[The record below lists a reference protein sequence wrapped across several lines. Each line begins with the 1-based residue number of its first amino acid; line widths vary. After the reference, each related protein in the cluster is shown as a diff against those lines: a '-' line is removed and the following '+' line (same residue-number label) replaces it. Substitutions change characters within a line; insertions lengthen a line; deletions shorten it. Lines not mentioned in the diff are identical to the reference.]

1 LHGPTSVDFSTFDHR
16 RANLLNCPEAAP
28 TYRISVSGNATAV
41 GKPMKGSSLQYNRRI
56 LIFVV
61 ITIPVL
67 IAGLFFFVSRQ
78 LRRDQGLG
86 LEIVGRM
93 HVAREQLFVIQDLLD
108 QADNAQRGYLLTG
121 QMANL
126 LPFWLAKAELPFQL
140 LNLRQ
145 VLAADPHQLDQV
157 ARLTTAI
164 QRNLDELGQS
174 IDLKE
179 KGQTNDAV
187 ALLLSAG
194 SGSLLSEIHAAIFT
208 MQAYENA
215 VLAERNANNDAQLN
229 LRDDISTVLLATS
242 TLVVVGAGILFLRI
256 QQLQNIITVCAWT
269 QRVNY
274 RGKWMRMEEFLWER
288 FRVKVSHG
296 ISEEA
301 FDGVMGLVGK
311 NLTIPDNRGDR
322 TPLGGTDAP
331 KTK

>member
-1 LHGPTSVDFSTFDHR
+1 MR
-16 RANLLNCPEAAP
+16 
-28 TYRISVSGNATAV
+28 
-41 GKPMKGSSLQYNRRI
+41 GSSLQYNRRL

-61 ITIPVL
+61 IAIPVL

-78 LRRDQGLG
+78 LRRDEGQGR
-86 LEIVGRM
+86 EIVGRM

-108 QADNAQRGYLLTG
+108 QADKAQRGYLLTG
-121 QMANL
+121 QLVNL
-126 LPFWLAKAELPFQL
+126 LPFWLAKAELPAQL
-140 LNLRQ
+140 LNLHHLLATEPRQ
-145 VLAADPHQLDQV
+145 LAQVVQLS
-157 ARLTTAI
+157 TAI
-164 QRNLDELGQS
+164 QKKLDELSQG
-174 IDLKE
+174 IALKE
-179 KGQTNDAV
+179 TGKTDDAV
-187 ALLLSAG
+187 AMLLSTG
-194 SGSLLSEIHAAIFT
+194 SGSLLSEIHTAIFT
-208 MQAYENA
+208 LQAYENA
-215 VLAERNANNDAQLN
+215 ILAERNANTDAQMD

-301 FDGVMGLVGK
+301 FEGVMGMVGK

-322 TPLGGTDAP
+322 PPASSDGP

>member
-1 LHGPTSVDFSTFDHR
+1 MSGSTT
-16 RANLLNCPEAAP
+16 AAE
-28 TYRISVSGNATAV
+28 
-41 GKPMKGSSLQYNRRI
+41 KPKKGSSLQYNRRV

-61 ITIPVL
+61 IAVPVL
-67 IAGLFFFVSRQ
+67 IAGIFFFVSRQ
-78 LRRDQGLG
+78 LRRDEGLG

-93 HVAREQLFVIQDLLD
+93 HIARDQLFVIQDLLD

-121 QMANL
+121 QLANL
-126 LPFWLAKAELPFQL
+126 LPFWLAKAELPSQL

-145 VLAADPHQLDQV
+145 VLAGDPRQLAEV

-164 QRNLDELGQS
+164 QKKLDQFS
-174 IDLKE
+174 QTIALKE
-179 KGQTNDAV
+179 SGQTNEAI
-187 ALLLSAG
+187 AMLLSVG
-194 SGSLLSEIHAAIFT
+194 SGSLGSEIHAAIFT
-208 MQAYENA
+208 MQAYENTI
-215 VLAERNANNDAQLN
+215 LAERNANNDAQLD
-229 LRDDISTVLLATS
+229 LRDGISTVLLATS

-311 NLTIPDNRGDR
+311 NLTITDNRGDR
-322 TPLGGTDAP
+322 TPLGGGDAP
-331 KTK
+331 KPK

>member
-1 LHGPTSVDFSTFDHR
+1 MSGSTT
-16 RANLLNCPEAAP
+16 AAE
-28 TYRISVSGNATAV
+28 
-41 GKPMKGSSLQYNRRI
+41 KPKKGSSLQYNRRV

-61 ITIPVL
+61 IAVPVL
-67 IAGLFFFVSRQ
+67 IAGIFFFVSRQ
-78 LRRDQGLG
+78 LRRDEGLG

-93 HVAREQLFVIQDLLD
+93 HIARDQLFVIQDLLD

-121 QMANL
+121 QLANL
-126 LPFWLAKAELPFQL
+126 LPFWLAKAELPSQL

-145 VLAADPHQLDQV
+145 VLAADPRQLAEV

-164 QRNLDELGQS
+164 QKKLDQFS
-174 IDLKE
+174 QTIALKE
-179 KGQTNDAV
+179 SGQTNEAI
-187 ALLLSAG
+187 AMLLSVG
-194 SGSLLSEIHAAIFT
+194 SGSLGSEIHAAIFT
-208 MQAYENA
+208 MQAYENTI
-215 VLAERNANNDAQLN
+215 LAERNANNDAQLD
-229 LRDDISTVLLATS
+229 LRDGISTVLLATS

-311 NLTIPDNRGDR
+311 NLTITDNRGDR
-322 TPLGGTDAP
+322 TPLGGGDAP
-331 KTK
+331 KPK

>member
-1 LHGPTSVDFSTFDHR
+1 
-16 RANLLNCPEAAP
+16 
-28 TYRISVSGNATAV
+28 
-41 GKPMKGSSLQYNRRI
+41 MKGGSLKYNRRV

-61 ITIPVL
+61 IAIPVL

-78 LRRDQGLG
+78 LRRDEGLG

-121 QMANL
+121 QLSNL
-126 LPFWLAKAELPFQL
+126 LPFWLAKAELPPQL

-145 VLAADPHQLDQV
+145 VLAADPRQLAEV
-157 ARLTTAI
+157 ARLTSAI
-164 QRNLDELGQS
+164 QRKFDEFSQS
-174 IDLKE
+174 IALKE
-179 KGQTNDAV
+179 NGNTTEAI
-187 ALLLSAG
+187 AILLSAG
-194 SGSLLSEIHAAIFT
+194 GGSLLSEIHSAIFT
-208 MQAYENA
+208 LQAYENT
-215 VLAERNANNDAQLN
+215 VLAERNANNDAQLD
-229 LRDDISTVLLATS
+229 LRDDISTILLATS

-256 QQLQNIITVCAWT
+256 LQLQNIITVCAWT

-274 RGKWMRMEEFLWER
+274 RGKWMRMEEFLWQR

-322 TPLGGTDAP
+322 TPLGGTDGP

>member
-1 LHGPTSVDFSTFDHR
+1 
-16 RANLLNCPEAAP
+16 
-28 TYRISVSGNATAV
+28 
-41 GKPMKGSSLQYNRRI
+41 MKGSSLQYNRRV

-61 ITIPVL
+61 IAIPVL

-78 LRRDQGLG
+78 LRRDEGLG
-86 LEIVGRM
+86 LETVGRM
-93 HVAREQLFVIQDLLD
+93 HVAREQLFVIQNLLD

-121 QMANL
+121 QLSSL
-126 LPFWLAKAELPFQL
+126 LPFWMAKAELPSQL
-140 LNLRQ
+140 LNLNQ
-145 VLAADPHQLDQV
+145 VLAADPRQLAEV
-157 ARLTTAI
+157 GRLSTAI
-164 QRNLDELGQS
+164 QKMFDEFSQS
-174 IDLKE
+174 IALRD
-179 KGQTNDAV
+179 KGNTAEAV
-187 ALLLSAG
+187 AILLSTG
-194 SGSLLSEIHAAIFT
+194 SGSLLSEIQSAIFKL
-208 MQAYENA
+208 QAYENA

-256 QQLQNIITVCAWT
+256 LQLQNIITVCAWT

-274 RGKWMRMEEFLWER
+274 RGKWMRMEEFLWQR

-322 TPLGGTDAP
+322 TPLGGTDGP

>member
-1 LHGPTSVDFSTFDHR
+1 
-16 RANLLNCPEAAP
+16 
-28 TYRISVSGNATAV
+28 
-41 GKPMKGSSLQYNRRI
+41 MKGSSLQYNRRV

-61 ITIPVL
+61 IAIPVL

-121 QMANL
+121 QSSNL
-126 LPFWLAKAELPFQL
+126 LPFWLAKAELPLQL
-140 LNLRQ
+140 LNLRL
-145 VLAADPHQLDQV
+145 VLAPDPRQLAQV
-157 ARLTTAI
+157 ARLTSAI
-164 QRNLDELGQS
+164 QRTLDEFSQS
-174 IDLKE
+174 IALKE
-179 KGQTNDAV
+179 SGNTTEAI
-187 ALLLSAG
+187 AMLLSAG
-194 SGSLLSEIHAAIFT
+194 SGSLLSEIHSAIFT
-208 MQAYENA
+208 LQAYENA
-215 VLAERNANNDAQLN
+215 VLAERNANNDAQLD
-229 LRDDISTVLLATS
+229 LRDDISTALLATS

-256 QQLQNIITVCAWT
+256 LQLQNIITVCAWT

-274 RGKWMRMEEFLWER
+274 RGKWMRMEEFLWQR

-322 TPLGGTDAP
+322 TPLGGTDGP

>member
-1 LHGPTSVDFSTFDHR
+1 
-16 RANLLNCPEAAP
+16 
-28 TYRISVSGNATAV
+28 VSGSATTV
-41 GKPMKGSSLQYNRRI
+41 GKPKKGSSLQYNRRV

-61 ITIPVL
+61 IAIPVL

-93 HVAREQLFVIQDLLD
+93 HLAREQLFVIQDLLD

-121 QMANL
+121 QLANL
-126 LPFWLAKAELPFQL
+126 LPFWLAKAELPSQL

-145 VLAADPHQLDQV
+145 VLAADPRQLAQV
-157 ARLTTAI
+157 GRLTTAI
-164 QRNLDELGQS
+164 QKKLDELSRS
-174 IDLKE
+174 IALKE
-179 KGQTNDAV
+179 NGQTNEAIAV
-187 ALLLSAG
+187 LLSVG
-194 SGSLLSEIHAAIFT
+194 TGSLLNEIHAAIFT
-208 MQAYENA
+208 MQAYENT
-215 VLAERNANNDAQLN
+215 VLAERNANNAAQLD

-322 TPLGGTDAP
+322 TPLGGSDGP

>member
-1 LHGPTSVDFSTFDHR
+1 
-16 RANLLNCPEAAP
+16 
-28 TYRISVSGNATAV
+28 
-41 GKPMKGSSLQYNRRI
+41 MKGGSLKYNRRV

-61 ITIPVL
+61 IAIPVL

-78 LRRDQGLG
+78 LRRDEGLG

-121 QMANL
+121 QLSNL
-126 LPFWLAKAELPFQL
+126 LPFWLAKAELPPQL

-145 VLAADPHQLDQV
+145 VLAADPRQLAEV
-157 ARLTTAI
+157 ARLTSAI
-164 QRNLDELGQS
+164 QRKFDEFSQS
-174 IDLKE
+174 IALKE
-179 KGQTNDAV
+179 NGNTTEAI
-187 ALLLSAG
+187 AMLLSAG
-194 SGSLLSEIHAAIFT
+194 GGSLLSEIHSAIFAL
-208 MQAYENA
+208 QAYENT
-215 VLAERNANNDAQLN
+215 VLAERNANNDAQLD
-229 LRDDISTVLLATS
+229 LRDDISTILLATS

-256 QQLQNIITVCAWT
+256 LQLQNIITVCAWT

-274 RGKWMRMEEFLWER
+274 RGKWMRMEEFLWQR

-322 TPLGGTDAP
+322 TPLGGTDGP

>member
-1 LHGPTSVDFSTFDHR
+1 
-16 RANLLNCPEAAP
+16 
-28 TYRISVSGNATAV
+28 
-41 GKPMKGSSLQYNRRI
+41 MKGSSLQYNRRV

-61 ITIPVL
+61 IAIPVL

-121 QMANL
+121 EMANL
-126 LPFWLAKAELPFQL
+126 LPFWLAKAELPAQL

-145 VLAADPHQLDQV
+145 VLAADPHQLAQV
-157 ARLTTAI
+157 GRLTTDV
-164 QRNLDELGQS
+164 QKKLDELSQS
-174 IDLKE
+174 IALKE
-179 KGQTNDAV
+179 SGQTNEAV
-187 ALLLSAG
+187 AMLLSAG
-194 SGSLLSEIHAAIFT
+194 SGSLLSEIHAAIFAL
-208 MQAYENA
+208 QAYENA
-215 VLAERNANNDAQLN
+215 ILAERNANNDAQLN

-311 NLTIPDNRGDR
+311 NLTIHDNRGER
-322 TPLGGTDAP
+322 TPLGGPDAP
-331 KTK
+331 KNK

>member
-1 LHGPTSVDFSTFDHR
+1 
-16 RANLLNCPEAAP
+16 
-28 TYRISVSGNATAV
+28 VSGSATTV
-41 GKPMKGSSLQYNRRI
+41 GKPKKGSSLQYNRRV
-56 LIFVV
+56 LFFVV

-78 LRRDQGLG
+78 LRRDEGLG

-93 HVAREQLFVIQDLLD
+93 HLAREQLFVIQDLLD

-121 QMANL
+121 QLANL
-126 LPFWLAKAELPFQL
+126 LPFWLAKAELPSQL

-145 VLAADPHQLDQV
+145 VLAADPRQLAQV
-157 ARLTTAI
+157 GRLTTAI
-164 QRNLDELGQS
+164 QKKLDELSQS
-174 IDLKE
+174 IALKE
-179 KGQTNDAV
+179 NGQTNEAIV
-187 ALLLSAG
+187 VLLSAG

-208 MQAYENA
+208 MQAYENT
-215 VLAERNANNDAQLN
+215 VLAERNANNAAQLD

-322 TPLGGTDAP
+322 TPLGGSDGP

>member
-1 LHGPTSVDFSTFDHR
+1 
-16 RANLLNCPEAAP
+16 
-28 TYRISVSGNATAV
+28 VSGNATTI
-41 GKPMKGSSLQYNRRI
+41 GKPMKGSSLQYNRRV

-61 ITIPVL
+61 IAIPVL

-121 QMANL
+121 EMANL
-126 LPFWLAKAELPFQL
+126 LPFWLAKAELPVQL

-145 VLAADPHQLDQV
+145 VLAADPHQLAQV
-157 ARLTTAI
+157 GRLTTAV
-164 QRNLDELGQS
+164 QKKLDELSQS
-174 IDLKE
+174 IALKE
-179 KGQTNDAV
+179 SGQTNEAITM
-187 ALLLSAG
+187 LLSAG
-194 SGSLLSEIHAAIFT
+194 SGSLLSEIHAAIFALQT
-208 MQAYENA
+208 YENA

-311 NLTIPDNRGDR
+311 NLTISDNRGER

>member
-1 LHGPTSVDFSTFDHR
+1 LHYPSSVEFSTFDHCP
-16 RANLLNCPEAAP
+16 ANLLHCPEAASI
-28 TYRISVSGNATAV
+28 YRNIVSGNATTA
-41 GKPMKGSSLQYNRRI
+41 GKPMKGSSLQYNRRV

-61 ITIPVL
+61 IAIPVL

-121 QMANL
+121 EMANL
-126 LPFWLAKAELPFQL
+126 LPFWLAKAELPAQL

-145 VLAADPHQLDQV
+145 VLAADPRQLAQV
-157 ARLTTAI
+157 GRLTTAV
-164 QRNLDELGQS
+164 QKKLDELSQS
-174 IDLKE
+174 IALKE
-179 KGQTNDAV
+179 SGQTNEAV
-187 ALLLSAG
+187 AMLLSAG
-194 SGSLLSEIHAAIFT
+194 SGSLLSEIHAAIFAL
-208 MQAYENA
+208 QAYENA

-311 NLTIPDNRGDR
+311 NLTIHDNRGER
-322 TPLGGTDAP
+322 TPLGGPDAP

>member
-1 LHGPTSVDFSTFDHR
+1 
-16 RANLLNCPEAAP
+16 
-28 TYRISVSGNATAV
+28 
-41 GKPMKGSSLQYNRRI
+41 MKGSSLQYNRRV

-61 ITIPVL
+61 IAIPVL

-93 HVAREQLFVIQDLLD
+93 HVAREQLFVIRDLLD

-121 QMANL
+121 EMANL
-126 LPFWLAKAELPFQL
+126 LPFWLAKAELPSQL

-145 VLAADPHQLDQV
+145 VLAADPHQLAQV
-157 ARLTTAI
+157 GRLTTAV
-164 QRNLDELGQS
+164 QKKLDELSQS
-174 IDLKE
+174 IALKE
-179 KGQTNDAV
+179 SGQTNEAV
-187 ALLLSAG
+187 AMLLSAG
-194 SGSLLSEIHAAIFT
+194 SGSLLSEIHAAIFAL
-208 MQAYENA
+208 QAYENA

-322 TPLGGTDAP
+322 TPLGGTDGP

>member
-1 LHGPTSVDFSTFDHR
+1 
-16 RANLLNCPEAAP
+16 
-28 TYRISVSGNATAV
+28 
-41 GKPMKGSSLQYNRRI
+41 MKGSSLQYNRRV

-61 ITIPVL
+61 IAIPVL

-78 LRRDQGLG
+78 LRRDEGLG

-93 HVAREQLFVIQDLLD
+93 HVAREQLFVIQNLLD
-108 QADNAQRGYLLTG
+108 QADNAQRAYLLTG
-121 QMANL
+121 QLSSL
-126 LPFWLAKAELPFQL
+126 LPFWLAKAELPSQL
-140 LNLRQ
+140 LNLGQ
-145 VLAADPHQLDQV
+145 VLAADPHQLPEV

-164 QRNLDELGQS
+164 QKKFDEFGQS
-174 IDLKE
+174 IALKE
-179 KGQTNDAV
+179 SGNTTEAV
-187 ALLLSAG
+187 AVLLSAG
-194 SGSLLSEIHAAIFT
+194 SGSLLTEIQSAIFT
-208 MQAYENA
+208 LQAYENA
-215 VLAERNANNDAQLN
+215 VLAERNANNDAQLD

-256 QQLQNIITVCAWT
+256 LQLQNIITVCAWT

-274 RGKWMRMEEFLWER
+274 RGKWMRMEEFLWQR

-311 NLTIPDNRGDR
+311 NLTITDNRGDR
-322 TPLGGTDAP
+322 TPLGGTDGP

>member
-1 LHGPTSVDFSTFDHR
+1 
-16 RANLLNCPEAAP
+16 
-28 TYRISVSGNATAV
+28 
-41 GKPMKGSSLQYNRRI
+41 MKGGSLKYNRRV

-78 LRRDQGLG
+78 LRRDEGLG

-108 QADNAQRGYLLTG
+108 QADSAQRGYLLTG
-121 QMANL
+121 QLSNL
-126 LPFWLAKAELPFQL
+126 LPFWLAKAELPPQL

-145 VLAADPHQLDQV
+145 VLAADPRQIAEV
-157 ARLTTAI
+157 ARLTSAI
-164 QRNLDELGQS
+164 QRKFDEFSQS
-174 IDLKE
+174 IALKE
-179 KGQTNDAV
+179 NGNTTEAI
-187 ALLLSAG
+187 AMLLSAG
-194 SGSLLSEIHAAIFT
+194 GGSLLSEIHSAIFAL
-208 MQAYENA
+208 QAYENT
-215 VLAERNANNDAQLN
+215 VLAERNANNDAQLD
-229 LRDDISTVLLATS
+229 LRDDISTILLATS

-256 QQLQNIITVCAWT
+256 LQLQNIITVCAWT

-274 RGKWMRMEEFLWER
+274 RGKWMRMEEFLWQR

-322 TPLGGTDAP
+322 TPLGGTDGP

>member
-1 LHGPTSVDFSTFDHR
+1 
-16 RANLLNCPEAAP
+16 
-28 TYRISVSGNATAV
+28 
-41 GKPMKGSSLQYNRRI
+41 MKGGSLKYNRRV

-61 ITIPVL
+61 IAIPVL

-78 LRRDQGLG
+78 LRRDEGLG

-121 QMANL
+121 QLSNL
-126 LPFWLAKAELPFQL
+126 LPFWLAKAELPPQL

-145 VLAADPHQLDQV
+145 VLAADPRQLAEV
-157 ARLTTAI
+157 ARLTSAI
-164 QRNLDELGQS
+164 QRKFDEFSQS
-174 IDLKE
+174 IALKE
-179 KGQTNDAV
+179 NGNTTEAI
-187 ALLLSAG
+187 AMLLSAG
-194 SGSLLSEIHAAIFT
+194 GGSLLSEIHSAIFAL
-208 MQAYENA
+208 QAYENTA
-215 VLAERNANNDAQLN
+215 LAERNANNDAQLD
-229 LRDDISTVLLATS
+229 LRDDISTILLATS

-256 QQLQNIITVCAWT
+256 LQLQNIITVCAWT

-274 RGKWMRMEEFLWER
+274 RGKWMRMEEFLWQR

-322 TPLGGTDAP
+322 TPLGGTDGP

>member
-1 LHGPTSVDFSTFDHR
+1 
-16 RANLLNCPEAAP
+16 
-28 TYRISVSGNATAV
+28 VSGNATTI
-41 GKPMKGSSLQYNRRI
+41 GKPMKGSSLQYNRRV

-61 ITIPVL
+61 IAIPVL

-93 HVAREQLFVIQDLLD
+93 HVAREHLFVIQDLLD

-121 QMANL
+121 EMANL
-126 LPFWLAKAELPFQL
+126 LPFWLARAELPAQL

-145 VLAADPHQLDQV
+145 VLAADPHQLAQV
-157 ARLTTAI
+157 GRLTTAV
-164 QRNLDELGQS
+164 QKKLDELSQS
-174 IDLKE
+174 IALKE
-179 KGQTNDAV
+179 SGQTNEAV
-187 ALLLSAG
+187 AMLLSAG
-194 SGSLLSEIHAAIFT
+194 SGSLFSEIHAAIFAL
-208 MQAYENA
+208 QAYENA

-311 NLTIPDNRGDR
+311 NLTISDNRGER

>member
-1 LHGPTSVDFSTFDHR
+1 
-16 RANLLNCPEAAP
+16 
-28 TYRISVSGNATAV
+28 
-41 GKPMKGSSLQYNRRI
+41 MKGSSLQYNRRV

-61 ITIPVL
+61 IAIPVL

-78 LRRDQGLG
+78 LRRDEGLG

-121 QMANL
+121 QLSNL
-126 LPFWLAKAELPFQL
+126 LPFWLAKAELPSQL
-140 LNLRQ
+140 LNLSQ
-145 VLAADPHQLDQV
+145 VLAADPRQLAEV
-157 ARLTTAI
+157 ARLTSAI
-164 QRNLDELGQS
+164 QRKFDEFSQS
-174 IDLKE
+174 IALKE
-179 KGQTNDAV
+179 NGNTTEAI
-187 ALLLSAG
+187 AMLLSAG
-194 SGSLLSEIHAAIFT
+194 SGSLLSEIHSAIFT
-208 MQAYENA
+208 LQAYENT
-215 VLAERNANNDAQLN
+215 VLAERNANNDAQLD

-256 QQLQNIITVCAWT
+256 LQLQNIITVCAWT

-274 RGKWMRMEEFLWER
+274 RGKWMRMEEFLWQR

-322 TPLGGTDAP
+322 TPLGGTDGP